1 MEIKLNQIKEEEHKT
16 ELMGTLAKQV
26 VASVAAMAKNDA
38 EIISNI
44 VVLIQLVMKIL
55 GNAFKMPIEK
65 ETQLKHV
72 IADTLKG

>member
-16 ELMGTLAKQV
+16 ELMGTLAIQV
-26 VASVAAMAKNDA
+26 VASVVGMAKNDA

-44 VVLIQLVMKIL
+44 VVLIQVVMKIL
-55 GNAFKMPIEK
+55 GNAFEMPIEK

-72 IADTLKG
+72 IADTLKR